1 MELNNIKPSEI
12 VFKAKLFASDYSVIF
27 LVIVHGQIC
36 VMKVHHGRGP
46 RRYYEPKDRE
56 LDIHVL
62 ESAAYR
68 RLRDRGLYRE
78 LDIHVLE
85 SAAYRRL
92 RDRGLCERGVIPRF
106 LGTMEK
112 FDPKPCQPYLKM
124 FLDDKYLP
132 SAIFLEY
139 IPNLEM
145 IHLHNYTQRRKDNFL
160 KGIQE
165 IHGAGVRHR
174 DPKPRNMMIVKDDS
188 ERVVWID
195 FDRAET
201 YNLPVTDEQK
211 RLLDEEEE
219 IVLGFWDC
227 LVSAP
232 IAARLRGFAT
242 DSKSHY
248 LLQQADCAKGKLDEA
263 YLFYCT

>member
-12 VFKAKLFASDYSVIF
+12 VFNGKLFASDYSVIF
-27 LVIVHGQIC
+27 LAMVHDQGHDGTTNRKIVSWIF
-36 VMKVHHGRGP
+36 
-46 RRYYEPKDRE
+46 
-56 LDIHVL
+56 HVL

-68 RLRDRGLYRE
+68 RLRGSRVVWTWNYPSFPWDDG
-78 LDIHVLE
+78 
-85 SAAYRRL
+85 
-92 RDRGLCERGVIPRF
+92 
-106 LGTMEK
+106 EK
-112 FDPKPCQPYLKM
+112 RM
-124 FLDDKYLP
+124 
-132 SAIFLEY
+132 
-139 IPNLEM
+139 
-145 IHLHNYTQRRKDNFL
+145 DNFL

-174 DPKPRNMMIVKDDS
+174 DPKPRNMMIVKGDS

-219 IVLGFWDC
+219 EIVRGFWDC
-227 LVSAP
+227 
-232 IAARLRGFAT
+232 FT
-242 DSKSHY
+242 K
-248 LLQQADCAKGKLDEA
+248 ADCTKGKPDEA

>member
-1 MELNNIKPSEI
+1 MMEFNNIKSSEI
-12 VFKAKLFASDYSVIF
+12 IFKEKLFASDYSVIF
-27 LVIVHGQIC
+27 LVMVRGRIC

-62 ESAAYR
+62 ESAAYQ
-68 RLRDRGLYRE
+68 RLKE
-78 LDIHVLE
+78 
-85 SAAYRRL
+85 
-92 RDRGLCERGVIPRF
+92 RGLCGRGVVPHFI
-106 LGTMEK
+106 GMMEK
-112 FDPKPCQPYLKM
+112 FDPQPFQPHLKM
-124 FLDDKYLP
+124 FLHDKYLP

-145 IHLHNYTQRRKDNFL
+145 IHLHNYSQKRMDNFI
-160 KGIQE
+160 KGLQE

-174 DPKPRNMMIVKDDS
+174 DPKPRNMMVVKDDS

-201 YNLPVTDEQK
+201 YNIPVTDEQK

-219 IVLGFWDC
+219 IVLGFRDC
-227 LVSAP
+227 L
-232 IAARLRGFAT
+232 
-242 DSKSHY
+242 
-248 LLQQADCAKGKLDEA
+248 QADCAKGKLDEA

>member
-12 VFKAKLFASDYSVIF
+12 VFNGKLFASDFSVIF
-27 LVIVHGQIC
+27 LVMVHDQILRALLSSDTDGNSIT
-36 VMKVHHGRGP
+36 VEGYDGTTNRK
-46 RRYYEPKDRE
+46 
-56 LDIHVL
+56 I
-62 ESAAYR
+62 SAAYR
-68 RLRDRGLYRE
+68 RLRGSRVVWTWNYPSFPWDDGEVRSE
-78 LDIHVLE
+78 TN
-85 SAAYRRL
+85 A
-92 RDRGLCERGVIPRF
+92 
-106 LGTMEK
+106 
-112 FDPKPCQPYLKM
+112 KPYHLKM
-124 FLDDKYLP
+124 FLHDKYLP

-145 IHLHNYTQRRKDNFL
+145 IQLHNYTQKRMDNFL
-160 KGIQE
+160 RGIQE

-174 DPKPRNMMIVKDDS
+174 DPKHRNMMVVNGDS

-219 IVLGFWDC
+219 IVRGFWDC
-227 LVSAP
+227 LVKCSAP

-242 DSKSHY
+242 HSKSHY
-248 LLQQADCAKGKLDEA
+248 LLQQADCTKGKPDEA
-263 YLFYCT
+263 YFFYCT